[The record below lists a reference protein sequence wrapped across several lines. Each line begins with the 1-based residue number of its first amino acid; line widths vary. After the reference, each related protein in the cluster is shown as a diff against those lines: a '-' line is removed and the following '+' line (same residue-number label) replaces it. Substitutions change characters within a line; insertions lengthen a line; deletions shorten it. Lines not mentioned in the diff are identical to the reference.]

1 MSKKHHKV
9 FQSLSCIVNVL
20 ILASKITRCTSV
32 FAFSSLIGISIG
44 TTSSV
49 SEFKICAIAG
59 GIKN

>member
-1 MSKKHHKV
+1 MRKKHQKI
-9 FQSLSCIVNVL
+9 FQSLNCIVNVL

-44 TTSSV
+44 TTNSI